1 MYFRRRKSARCS
13 AKPAWPRRGDPHP
26 DGCLASLKSMV
37 SVRPS
42 AERGA
47 SQLDWL
53 DSRHTFSFDRYYDP
67 RHMGFRSL
75 RVINEDHVAPGK
87 GFPTHPHRDMEIVT
101 YVLEGTLQHKDSMGN
116 GSIIRPGEVQ
126 RMSAGTGITHSEY
139 NPSGDE
145 AVHFLQIWI
154 LPEQRG
160 IEPSYEQRDY
170 AERLAVGELLR
181 VASGHG
187 AAGAVVIHQ
196 DAELLAARMQKGARA
211 GHALAPQRH
220 AWIQAAR
227 GSFEMNGIKLE
238 AGDGAG
244 ISEERTVEIFARTD
258 CEVLLFDL
266 A

>member
-1 MYFRRRKSARCS
+1 
-13 AKPAWPRRGDPHP
+13 
-26 DGCLASLKSMV
+26 MV

-42 AERGA
+42 AERGVA
-47 SQLDWL
+47 QLDWL
-53 DSRHTFSFDRYYDP
+53 DSRHTFSFDQYYDP

-87 GFPTHPHRDMEIVT
+87 GFPTHPHRDMEILT
-101 YVLEGTLQHKDSMGN
+101 YVLEGTLQHQDSMGN

-145 AVHFLQIWI
+145 AVHLLQIWI
-154 LPEQRG
+154 LPEQKG

-170 AERLAVGELLR
+170 AERLAGGELLR
-181 VASGHG
+181 VASGRG
-187 AAGAVVIHQ
+187 AAGAVVIRQ
-196 DAELLAARMQKGARA
+196 DAEMLAARMKKGARA
-211 GHALAPQRH
+211 GHALAPGRH
-220 AWIQAAR
+220 AWIQVAR
-227 GSFEMNGIKLE
+227 GTIEVNGVKLD
-238 AGDGAG
+238 AGDGAAISGERTAG
-244 ISEERTVEIFARTD
+244 ISAWTD

>member
-1 MYFRRRKSARCS
+1 MI
-13 AKPAWPRRGDPHP
+13 
-26 DGCLASLKSMV
+26 

-47 SQLDWL
+47 AQLGWL
-53 DSRHTFSFDRYYDP
+53 DSRHTFSFDQYYDP

-87 GFPTHPHRDMEIVT
+87 GFPTHPHRNMEIIT

-116 GSIIRPGEVQ
+116 GSLIRPGEVQ

-139 NPSGDE
+139 NPSGNE
-145 AVHFLQIWI
+145 AVHLLQIWI
-154 LPEQRG
+154 LPEQMG
-160 IEPSYEQRDY
+160 IQPSYEQRDY
-170 AERLAVGELLR
+170 SERLSSGDLSR
-181 VASGHG
+181 VASGRG
-187 AAGAVVIHQ
+187 AAGAVAIRQ
-196 DAELLAARMQKGARA
+196 DAELLAARMKQGARVE
-211 GHALAPQRH
+211 HTLAHGRH
-220 AWIQAAR
+220 AWIQVAR
-227 GSFEMNGIKLE
+227 GTIEANGVKLD

-244 ISEERTVEIFARTD
+244 ISEESTVGISALTD